1 VAEEKL
7 KLAVLRGG
15 RSAEREVSLRSGAQV
30 EKALRGRGHDV
41 IGVDL
46 DRKTWDVLRDGDFDC
61 VFNAL
66 HGRLGEDGTV
76 QGMLELLGLPYTGSG
91 VLASALCMDKSRAN
105 KVMTAA
111 GLEIPEFDEL
121 DFQPGIGAFDADAIA
136 SRFGL
141 PLVIKPVRE
150 GSTIGLTIA
159 KDVDE
164 VASGIQLAVRYDRR
178 VMVQRFAAGTEITV
192 GVLATPEIQV
202 LPTLE
207 IVSDNPTYDYDAK
220 YTAGKSH
227 HIIPARI
234 PETARA
240 AAADAAGRAFT
251 ELGCAGMARVDIIVD
266 AGGTPWVLEVNTVPG
281 LTELSLLPDAARSAG
296 ISFDDLCQRLID
308 HALARYE
315 HRVGPAAI

>member
-1 VAEEKL
+1 MKV
-7 KLAVLRGG
+7 AVLRGG

-30 EKALRGRGHDV
+30 EKALRSRGHDV
-41 IGVDL
+41 TGVDVDL
-46 DRKTWDVLRDGDFDC
+46 HTLDVLRDGEFAC

-66 HGRLGEDGTV
+66 HGRLGEDGTI

-91 VLASALCMDKSRAN
+91 VLASALCMDKARAN
-105 KVMTAA
+105 AMLEAA
-111 GLEIPEFDEL
+111 GLDVPPFEEIEVKEGVAPDVVERL
-121 DFQPGIGAFDADAIA
+121 VAMY
-136 SRFGL
+136 GL

-159 KDVDE
+159 QDVDQA
-164 VASGIQLAVRYDRR
+164 ASGLVLAARYDRR
-178 VMVQRFAAGTEITV
+178 VMVQEFARGTEITV

-207 IVSDNPTYDYDAK
+207 IVSDNPVYDYDAK

-234 PETARA
+234 PEPAERE
-240 AAADAAGRAFT
+240 AADSARRAFV

-266 AGGTPWVLEVNTVPG
+266 ADGTPWVLEVNTVPG
-281 LTELSLLPDAARSAG
+281 LTELSLLPDAARAAG
-296 ISFDDLCQRLID
+296 IAFDELCQRLVD
-308 HALARYE
+308 HAIGRHE
-315 HRVGPAAI
+315 RRVGPPAG